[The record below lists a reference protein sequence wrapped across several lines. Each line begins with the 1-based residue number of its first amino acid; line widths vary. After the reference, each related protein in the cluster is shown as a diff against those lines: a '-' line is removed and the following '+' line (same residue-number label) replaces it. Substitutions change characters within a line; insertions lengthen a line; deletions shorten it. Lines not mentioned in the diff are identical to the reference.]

1 VFSYTLFAV
10 QASAGTKAILTVCEM
25 TPAPAISH
33 SEPPLPPPTLWRD
46 VMLLMLTWAAGNVD
60 AISYLGLGHVFTAM
74 MTGNTVLLGLA
85 LAQGEV
91 RAVLRSIAALVG
103 FAAGAAAGAW
113 IVGQDGKREEWP
125 PTVTAAF
132 AVETG
137 TLALFSVVWHLTG
150 PARGVGIGYL
160 LIVLSGLAMGIQAAA
175 VRRIGVPGIA
185 TTYITG
191 TLTSL
196 LGDFISWLRSLSH
209 PARAETG
216 VADTASIVHWERRVR
231 LLAAVFFAY
240 GLGAFT
246 GAVLQTRVSSLV
258 TLPPLIAVAT
268 VVVNASVHHGR

>member
-1 VFSYTLFAV
+1 MA
-10 QASAGTKAILTVCEM
+10 
-25 TPAPAISH
+25 
-33 SEPPLPPPTLWRD
+33 
-46 VMLLMLTWAAGNVD
+46 WAAGNVD

-91 RAVLRSIAALVG
+91 RAVLRSIVALVG

-113 IVGQDGKREEWP
+113 IAGQDGKREEWP
-125 PTVTAAF
+125 PAVTGAF
-132 AVETG
+132 AVEGG

-150 PARGVGIGYL
+150 PARGVGIGYV

-196 LGDFISWLRSLSH
+196 MGDLTGWLRALGH

-216 VADTASIVHWERRVR
+216 VADTASIVHWERRVG
-231 LLAAVFFAY
+231 LLAAVFFVY
-240 GLGAFT
+240 GLSAFT

-268 VVVNASVHHGR
+268 VVVNASVHRGR